1 MTETENVCLTC
12 GGSGVYEFSRH
23 HPSCTGGDDL
33 TTCLSLCP
41 VLDQE
46 ECPDC
51 TPKLD
56 CIDTLEVP
64 DVL

>member
-46 ECPDC
+46 ECPDS
-51 TPKLD
+51 
-56 CIDTLEVP
+56 
-64 DVL
+64 DVIEPRSRVITSA

>member
-1 MTETENVCLTC
+1 MITGICKTC
-12 GGSGVYEFSRH
+12 GGDGWYVFPCH
-23 HPSCTGGDDL
+23 HPECSGGDAL

-51 TPKLD
+51 TFKLD
-56 CIDTLEVP
+56 CVDTMEDPNDL
-64 DVL
+64 